1 LLRTEVERGLDQIKH
16 FVLPL
21 LCHSTL
27 EYLVKNKTFQPH
39 NSSGTFLTMGD
50 QTMRDTDSSERT
62 HSGNEKAYDVDV
74 PDSRSSE
81 ESDNNEDAQAGV
93 KRIEAVSKSWTT
105 TSLVIAY
112 VT

>member
-1 LLRTEVERGLDQIKH
+1 
-16 FVLPL
+16 VLPL

-27 EYLVKNKTFQPH
+27 EYLVKNKTFQPL
-39 NSSGTFLTMGD
+39 NSSGTFLTMGEA
-50 QTMRDTDSSERT
+50 MRDTDSSERT
-62 HSGNEKAYDVDV
+62 HSGNEKTYDVDV

>member
-1 LLRTEVERGLDQIKH
+1 
-16 FVLPL
+16 VLPL

-27 EYLVKNKTFQPH
+27 EYLVKNKTFQPL
-39 NSSGTFLTMGD
+39 NSSGTFLTMRGA
-50 QTMRDTDSSERT
+50 MRDTDSRERT

-81 ESDNNEDAQAGV
+81 ESDNSEDAQAGV
-93 KRIEAVSKSWTT
+93 KRIEAVSRSWTT